1 MASLGATNAACVAS
15 ALVRS
20 VAETPLRCRRPFPPF
35 DDDDDDAS
43 RDASP
48 DARNSDAYSNG
59 SSSSSSSSSV
69 DLDAGDSL
77 ADGIGTIFLR
87 GPRRDDGARRNPS
100 EEEDDEDD
108 DATMN
113 AFVVVARAVIII
125 DWLVGWLTRARVVQ

>member
-1 MASLGATNAACVAS
+1 M
-15 ALVRS
+15 
-20 VAETPLRCRRPFPPF
+20 
-35 DDDDDDAS
+35 
-43 RDASP
+43 
-48 DARNSDAYSNG
+48 
-59 SSSSSSSSSV
+59 

-108 DATMN
+108 ATMN

>member
-1 MASLGATNAACVAS
+1 M
-15 ALVRS
+15 
-20 VAETPLRCRRPFPPF
+20 
-35 DDDDDDAS
+35 
-43 RDASP
+43 
-48 DARNSDAYSNG
+48 
-59 SSSSSSSSSV
+59 

-100 EEEDDEDD
+100 EEDED

-125 DWLVGWLTRARVVQ
+125 D